1 MNHWTD
7 AFLIIDMQEAL
18 LQGGEKRD
26 LARVV
31 DRINRLAERVRRR
44 DGHVIFIQHDGAPG
58 DEFEPF
64 TPGWSILGP
73 IQRRAQDRVNRK
85 TLNDAFLGTSLKSEL
100 TELGAQRVLVT
111 GWATDFCVDATVR
124 SAAALGFEVVVVS
137 DCHTVSARP
146 HLSAEGVIEHH
157 HWIWTN
163 LIAAHPVKI
172 GLEADI

>member
-1 MNHWTD
+1 MSNRAD
-7 AFLIIDMQEAL
+7 ILLVIDMQEAL

-26 LARVV
+26 LAGVV
-31 DRINRLAERVRRR
+31 GRINRLAERVRRR

-64 TPGWSILGP
+64 TPAWSLLGS
-73 IQRRAQDRVNRK
+73 IQRQPRDRVVRK
-85 TLNDAFLGTSLKSEL
+85 TLNDAFLGTSLQSEL
-100 TELGAQRVLVT
+100 TELGARRVLVT

-146 HLSAEGVIEHH
+146 HLSAARVIEHH
-157 HWIWTN
+157 HWIWTH
-163 LIAAHPVKI
+163 LIAPHPVKI
-172 GLEADI
+172 ALEADT